1 LVAILSLIITRV
13 RQFYN
18 VRILA
23 DGRDRCGTAD
33 ACFAFHGELRVE
45 FLGLGQYTSVA

>member
-1 LVAILSLIITRV
+1 LVAILSLITTRV
-13 RQFYN
+13 RQIYN

-33 ACFAFHGELRVE
+33 ACFAFHGELEVE
-45 FLGLGQYTSVA
+45 LRGLGQ